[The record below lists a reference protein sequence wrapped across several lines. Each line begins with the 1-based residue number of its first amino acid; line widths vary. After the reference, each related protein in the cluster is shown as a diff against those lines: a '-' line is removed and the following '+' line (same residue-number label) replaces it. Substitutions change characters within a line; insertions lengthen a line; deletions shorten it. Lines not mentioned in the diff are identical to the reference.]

1 MSSKNVWTRGEGA
14 PPVRIE
20 KHIRFDSCRQ
30 NDVQRTEKTGKR
42 ESGDGQRK
50 YRRNKNLTVRPAGF

>member
-42 ESGDGQRK
+42 KGNLEMDRESTEETR
-50 YRRNKNLTVRPAGF
+50 T